1 MQQAEE
7 EEGRQLSDGVDRA
20 SSSLL
25 LRHSLPLLLLLLLQL
40 EPFF

>member
-1 MQQAEE
+1 MQQA

-25 LRHSLPLLLLLLLQL
+25 LRHSLPFLPLLLLLQL
-40 EPFF
+40 VPFF